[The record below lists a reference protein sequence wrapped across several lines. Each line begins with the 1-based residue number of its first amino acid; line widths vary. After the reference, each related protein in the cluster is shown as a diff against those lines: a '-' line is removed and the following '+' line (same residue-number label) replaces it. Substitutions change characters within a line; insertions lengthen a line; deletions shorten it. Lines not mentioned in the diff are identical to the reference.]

1 MVDTQKFSK
10 EARQILDDL
19 GTASE
24 GGINAIITAMTKLEA
39 QDIDNIFSGL
49 LPRIETN
56 QVKFFIVKELFV
68 KFSSYQGKIMDAI
81 GKTKQKIV
89 LADTVQLKTMYA
101 IAPTVVKPVLERL
114 KGGMLEDK
122 LFERVVSLEKTKKG

>member
-1 MVDTQKFSK
+1 
-10 EARQILDDL
+10 
-19 GTASE
+19 
-24 GGINAIITAMTKLEA
+24 
-39 QDIDNIFSGL
+39 
-49 LPRIETN
+49 
-56 QVKFFIVKELFV
+56 
-68 KFSSYQGKIMDAI
+68 MDAI